1 MSKSVFRFRIY
12 QANEQHPGTPKHS
25 HLWMSNIMASGIDTE
40 AANGEEN
47 REQEDLGISR
57 LSAGKS
63 IMQSKLAD
71 EAQLRRFT
79 EEVLDSRQQEIESRE
94 DEKHQLAIELSFLKK
109 ELIDAQWQLAE
120 ARNLN
125 KSKMKLLQ
133 EAQDQI
139 FRLQPRR
146 KDITEAEAQQA
157 YRCLCSNV
165 ERWVNHRLK
174 AILDLDIPQLAAR
187 PISTQA
193 TRLVQ
198 LIRSPAKRY
207 LDVDQTDEHHIISA
221 IMNYLYLFIFSKSF
235 YCPLDDNTSDRTLK
249 WVNELETAMSRLPR
263 GINSPS
269 RVFFKANCSDR
280 PCSLSRMEE
289 RDTHGTNKPT
299 EFQKSAHEACSSNC
313 RKPYIA
319 P

>member
-1 MSKSVFRFRIY
+1 
-12 QANEQHPGTPKHS
+12 
-25 HLWMSNIMASGIDTE
+25 MASGVDGPAT
-40 AANGEEN
+40 AAAHDEEN
-47 REQEDLGISR
+47 REQEDLRISR
-57 LSAGKS
+57 PSSGKL
-63 IMQSKLAD
+63 IMESKLAD

-79 EEVLDSRQQEIESRE
+79 EDVLDSRQQEIESRE
-94 DEKHQLAIELSFLKK
+94 NEKHQLAIDLSFLKK
-109 ELIDAQWQLAE
+109 ELIDTQWQLAE

-146 KDITEAEAQQA
+146 RDITEAEAQQA

-174 AILDLDIPQLAAR
+174 ALLDLDLLQLATR

-198 LIRSPAKRY
+198 LIRTPAKRC
-207 LDVDQTDEHHIISA
+207 LDIDETDEYHIMSA

-235 YCPLDDNTSDRTLK
+235 YCPLDDNTGDRTLK
-249 WVNELETAMSRLPR
+249 WVNELENTMSKLPR
-263 GINSPS
+263 GTHSTS
-269 RVFFKANCSDR
+269 RGVFKANHFNR

-289 RDTHGTNKPT
+289 RDTHGTDEPT
-299 EFQKSAHEACSSNC
+299 ELQNSAD
-313 RKPYIA
+313 KI
-319 P
+319 